1 MLQNKIYHNYCLEI
15 IKLFLTILL
24 SLSLIAWTVRAVNF
38 LDLIV
43 ENGYS
48 VITYFEYS
56 LLNVFGIITKFIPL
70 SFLLAITI
78 FILRQIQENE
88 FIILWTS
95 GVRKIQIVNLF
106 LFISI
111 IITIFHL
118 IFSIILTPTALNK
131 SRSLLSNQNLT
142 SLLPTFKIQK
152 FTDNFK
158 GLTFIVDSKFEN
170 KISNIFLHDDSN
182 NLKNIISN
190 KEIKSSTTIIAKS
203 GMVEERQLLLYDGSI
218 ITTKNNF
225 KDDVLKFEK
234 IKIDLSDLTNK
245 KIKKPKIQETSTFKL
260 IGCANNNYFNDKN
273 CKGDFK
279 QEIFPTLNRRIVLPF
294 FIPLIALIS
303 SLLLVKTKNKLLFNK
318 ISIFGYS
325 FIVLLYAELIIRFTG
340 KSFLITNLFILSPL
354 LLSILTYTYIKY
366 KFSKE
371 TKINA

>member
-24 SLSLIAWTVRAVNF
+24 CLSLIAWTVRAVNF

-95 GVRKIQIVNLF
+95 GVRQIQIVNLF

>member
-1 MLQNKIYHNYCLEI
+1 MLQNKIYHNYSLEI
-15 IKLFLTILL
+15 IKLFITILL

-43 ENGYS
+43 ESGYS
-48 VITYFEYS
+48 VLTYFEYS

-106 LFISI
+106 LFISLI
-111 IITIFHL
+111 LTVFHL
-118 IFSIILTPTALNK
+118 FFSIILTPAALNK

-142 SLLPTFKIQK
+142 SLLPAFKIQK
-152 FTDNFK
+152 FTDTFK

-182 NLKNIISN
+182 NLNSIISN
-190 KEIKSSTTIIAKS
+190 KEINTATTIIAKS
-203 GMVEERQLLLYDGSI
+203 GIVEEKQLILYNGSI
-218 ITTKNNF
+218 ITSKNNLEN
-225 KDDVLKFEK
+225 DVLKFEK
-234 IKIDLSDLTNK
+234 INIDLAGLTNTT
-245 KIKKPKIQETSTFKL
+245 IKKPKIQETSTLKL
-260 IGCANNNYFNDKN
+260 IGCANNNFYNDKN
-273 CKGDFK
+273 CAGNFK
-279 QEIFPTLNRRIVLPF
+279 QEIYPTLSRRIILPF
-294 FIPLIALIS
+294 FLPLIALIS
-303 SLLLVKTKNKLLFNK
+303 SLLLIKTKKKLLFNK

-325 FIVLLYAELIIRFTG
+325 FFVLLYAELIVRFTG
-340 KSFLITNLFILSPL
+340 KNILITNLFVLSPL
-354 LLSILTYTYIKY
+354 VLSILIYTYIKF
-366 KFSKE
+366 KFLKE

>member
-15 IKLFLTILL
+15 IKLFTTILL

-43 ENGYS
+43 ESGYS
-48 VITYFEYS
+48 VATYFEYS
-56 LLNVFGIITKFIPL
+56 ILNIFGIITKFIPL
-70 SFLLAITI
+70 SFLLAISI
-78 FILRQIQENE
+78 FIVRQIQENE

-106 LFISI
+106 LFVSI

-118 IFSIILTPTALNK
+118 LFSIILAPTALNK

-142 SLLPTFKIQK
+142 SLLPAFKIQK
-152 FTDNFK
+152 FTDTFK

-182 NLKNIISN
+182 NLNNIIAN
-190 KEIKSSTTIIAKS
+190 KEINNSTTIIAKN
-203 GMVEERQLLLYDGSI
+203 GIVEEKQLILYKGSI
-218 ITTKNNF
+218 ITSKNNLEN
-225 KDDVLKFEK
+225 DVLKFEK
-234 IKIDLSDLTNK
+234 IKIDLTGITNTT
-245 KIKKPKIQETSTFKL
+245 IKKPKIQETSTLKL
-260 IGCANNNYFNDKN
+260 IGCANDNYYNDKN
-273 CKGDFK
+273 CKGNFR
-279 QEIFPTLNRRIVLPF
+279 QEIFPTLNRRIILPLF
-294 FIPLIALIS
+294 LPAIALIS
-303 SLLLVKTKNKLLFNK
+303 SLLLIKTKNKLLFNK

-325 FIVLLYAELIIRFTG
+325 FIVLLYAELLIRYTG
-340 KSFLITNLFILSPL
+340 KNLIITNLFIFSPL
-354 LLSILTYTYIKY
+354 VLSILIYTYIKY